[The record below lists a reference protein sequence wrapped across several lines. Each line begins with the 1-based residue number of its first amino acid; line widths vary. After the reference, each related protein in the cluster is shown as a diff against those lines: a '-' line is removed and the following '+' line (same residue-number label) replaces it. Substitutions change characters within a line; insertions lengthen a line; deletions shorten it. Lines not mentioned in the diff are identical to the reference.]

1 MPKVIQICTNRIN
14 LISHYF
20 LLLLSFFLYLND
32 DFYYSLILYQWNSS
46 GENWS
51 EKRSKLM
58 MTMLMALTVIGTDVF
73 MPLPNRTMN
82 RQHHCMPN
90 TWDLNV
96 QVHFSID
103 YCCSHWHQLN
113 HWMLKST
120 RLNCILTNHYLSD
133 PLVIFWAVRF
143 PLVCSY
149 GIWHDDS

>member
-1 MPKVIQICTNRIN
+1 MQKVIQICTNRIN
-14 LISHYF
+14 LISF
-20 LLLLSFFLYLND
+20 LFFPFLFLYLND
-32 DFYYSLILYQWNSS
+32 DFCSLILNRLNSC

-51 EKRSKLM
+51 EKRS
-58 MTMLMALTVIGTDVF
+58 MLMALEMIGADAF
-73 MPLPNRTMN
+73 MPLPNRTTN
-82 RQHHCMPN
+82 RQHRCTPH

-96 QVHFSID
+96 QVHFSGD

-133 PLVIFWAVRF
+133 PLVVFWDVRF
-143 PLVCSY
+143 PLVCSC